1 VKPEG
6 STKLRNSEPSVR
18 DQNRESRPLPEEIL
32 MQILH
37 PFEGS
42 IQQYLQE
49 TSDPDRYRPDQCPQ
63 CSAKAPLTA
72 HGFYH
77 RSLTDPEFDGDI
89 PVRRYLCQ
97 SCKRPV
103 SLLPQ
108 FALPFLR
115 FSIPVI
121 ALFLI
126 ARLLNGCTLKASA
139 QAAAQPAMAY
149 QRGQFWSRRF
159 QKQAERWC
167 AALAAVTTTQAAPNF
182 LTRACAM
189 LQTIG
194 WIPAHRFLFSG
205 LRTHLLGW
213 PPFLAPDGRPATLRP
228 VLLST

>member
-1 VKPEG
+1 
-6 STKLRNSEPSVR
+6 
-18 DQNRESRPLPEEIL
+18 

-37 PFEGS
+37 PFTGS

-49 TSDPDRYRPDQCPQ
+49 TSDPDRYRPDHCPQ
-63 CSAKAPLTA
+63 CQAQPPLTA

-77 RSLTDPEFDGDI
+77 RSLADPEFDGNI
-89 PVRRYLCQ
+89 PVRRYLCH
-97 SCKRPV
+97 SCKRTV

-126 ARLLNGCTLKASA
+126 ARLLNRHTLKASA
-139 QAAAQPAMAY
+139 QAAAQPAMPY

-159 QKQAERWC
+159 QNQAEPLC
-167 AALAAVTTTQAAPNF
+167 AALAAVTIPQVAPNF
-182 LTRACAM
+182 LTRALDM

-194 WIPAHRFLFSG
+194 WIPAHRFLFST
-205 LRTHLLGW
+205 LRAHLLGW
-213 PPFLAPDGRPATLRP
+213 PPFLAPHGRPATLRP